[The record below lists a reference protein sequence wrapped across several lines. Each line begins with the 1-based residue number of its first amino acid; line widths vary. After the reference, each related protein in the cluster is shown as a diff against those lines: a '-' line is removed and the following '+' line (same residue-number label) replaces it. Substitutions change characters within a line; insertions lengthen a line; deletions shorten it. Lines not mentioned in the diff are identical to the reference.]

1 MKTVLFLSIAWTFL
15 SVAACTGQEEPEMM
29 QPESTTDRMRF
40 DVRYPEVGT
49 VPSRVTDNHFDS
61 GDSIGLYVAV
71 SGQPLEP
78 AGNEVNNAPL
88 TWKDTSGWQAP
99 QPVYWN
105 GGTYDVFAYYPYTS
119 SVTSVDDYPFEVEL
133 DQNRPATD
141 VRPGGY
147 EASDFLF
154 ASARGQEAGTEAV
167 TLQFHH
173 ILSKLQVRLI
183 KGEDFE
189 GELPDDAEVYIH
201 HTVPSA
207 TIDLSVGIATKYAY
221 GSEQTIRARSLGGH
235 KYAAIIVPQRLPGRR
250 PLLEVV
256 MKGVSYLVESS
267 FVFKPGIEHVLSV
280 VIDKNPEQVK
290 IEIGG
295 EIEAWEPV

>member
-1 MKTVLFLSIAWTFL
+1 MRKRILWFMAGVAMACSGGEDDFVSSESGREMPLLKPEIEAMDGVLPASLAAGDLFGIYVACGDAGSEPVLQASGNYRDNAPVVYNEGSLSWD
-15 SVAACTGQEEPEMM
+15 EEIYFPLNGGDMAVYAYAPYIEAVENSLEVPFAVEVD
-29 QPESTTDRMRF
+29 Q
-40 DVRYPEVGT
+40 YPEG
-49 VPSRVTDNHFDS
+49 
-61 GDSIGLYVAV
+61 A
-71 SGQPLEP
+71 
-78 AGNEVNNAPL
+78 
-88 TWKDTSGWQAP
+88 
-99 QPVYWN
+99 
-105 GGTYDVFAYYPYTS
+105 
-119 SVTSVDDYPFEVEL
+119 
-133 DQNRPATD
+133 
-141 VRPGGY
+141 Y

-154 ASARGQEAGTEAV
+154 ASARGQEAGTETV

-267 FVFKPGIEHVLSV
+267 FAFDPVMRICIPPLSSLLT
-280 VIDKNPEQVK
+280 KYCQPSTF
-290 IEIGG
+290 
-295 EIEAWEPV
+295 

>member
-88 TWKDTSGWQAP
+88 TWKGTSGWQAP
-99 QPVYWN
+99 QPIYWN

-119 SVTSVDDYPFEVEL
+119 SVTSVDDYPLKLSWTRTVL
-133 DQNRPATD
+133 PPMC
-141 VRPGGY
+141 VR
-147 EASDFLF
+147 ADT
-154 ASARGQEAGTEAV
+154 R
-167 TLQFHH
+167 
-173 ILSKLQVRLI
+173 QVI
-183 KGEDFE
+183 SS
-189 GELPDDAEVYIH
+189 LPQPV
-201 HTVPSA
+201 V
-207 TIDLSVGIATKYAY
+207 
-221 GSEQTIRARSLGGH
+221 
-235 KYAAIIVPQRLPGRR
+235 RR
-250 PLLEVV
+250 PEQ
-256 MKGVSYLVESS
+256 
-267 FVFKPGIEHVLSV
+267 KP
-280 VIDKNPEQVK
+280 
-290 IEIGG
+290 
-295 EIEAWEPV
+295 